1 MRNVIL
7 YMSMSLDGFVGSD
20 REHPGIAI
28 PEGVELKQWK
38 LDGISQAGAHLMGR
52 VTYQEMSSYWPQSE
66 DPYAAP
72 MNGMPKVVFSR
83 TLSDAEATWPVTRVA
98 RGELA
103 TEIATIKAEP
113 GPDVIVWGGAQLA
126 GALAAADLIDEYRL
140 LVQPLVLGR
149 GQALFDQL
157 ARLTAPGARRGH
169 AVPQRHPRAG
179 LPAAALEAD
188 VRSEGLWAKW

>member
-20 REHPGIAI
+20 REHPGMAI

-72 MNGMPKVVFSR
+72 MNDIPKVVFSR
-83 TLSDAEATWPVTRVA
+83 TLSDAEADWPVTRVA
-98 RGELA
+98 RGDLA
-103 TEIATIKAEP
+103 TEIAAIKADP
-113 GPDVIVWGGAQLA
+113 GQHVVVWGGGRLA

-157 ARLTAPGARRGH
+157 PDSRHLQLVEATPFPSGIIVQVYRRKH
-169 AVPQRHPRAG
+169 T
-179 LPAAALEAD
+179 
-188 VRSEGLWAKW
+188 